1 MWVYVPVPVPITY
14 LKCSSYLGICR
25 YLRLYEVYE
34 LLDKKLYLLLGI
46 PILSMTN
53 ENGNFF
59 QAILLEKWLKAARPF
74 QQRVEFV
81 GTWL

>member
-1 MWVYVPVPVPITY
+1 VGTCQYLPITY
-14 LKCSSYLGICR
+14 LKCSRLYLGIGT
-25 YLRLYEVYE
+25 YLRLYE